1 MRRKNIIL
9 EEKYEEC
16 WIYILLLTTLV
27 IFISSL
33 KSYTFTLLGVE
44 LTYAVLFLPLIYFV
58 VNYITKMFDYKKAV
72 AAIAISGVMSICFLA
87 IISFSMGKTLII
99 SRHSA
104 EFCGYVVSQFFNLLL
119 YYYLVN
125 NRRNSLINMFIVN
138 LLSLIIF
145 YLFYTLI
152 NLKDLTHSIYWLGY
166 GLTIVIQGIICIP
179 LTILDYKIR
188 KKNKKKEKLQN

>member
-1 MRRKNIIL
+1 MKKKNISL
-9 EEKYEEC
+9 EEKYEEF

-152 NLKDLTHSIYWLGY
+152 NLKDLTHSTYWLGY

>member
-1 MRRKNIIL
+1 MSKKNIIL

-33 KSYTFTLLGVE
+33 KSYTFTLLNVE
-44 LTYAVLFLPLIYFV
+44 LTYAVLFLPLVYFV
-58 VNYITKMFDYKKAV
+58 ANYITKMFDYKKSI

-87 IISFSMGKTLII
+87 LISFATGKTLIL

-104 EFCGYVVSQFFNLLL
+104 EFCGYVVSQFSNLLL
-119 YYYLVN
+119 YYSLTKKN
-125 NRRNSLINMFIVN
+125 KNTLINLFIVN

-145 YLFYTLI
+145 YFFYTLI
-152 NLKDLTHSIYWLGY
+152 NLKELTYTTYWLGY
-166 GLTIVIQGIICIP
+166 GYTIIVQGIICIP
-179 LTILDYKIR
+179 LTLLEYKI
-188 KKNKKKEKLQN
+188 KKKSIKK

>member
-1 MRRKNIIL
+1 MKKKNILL
-9 EEKYEEC
+9 EEKYEEF

-33 KSYTFTLLGVE
+33 KSYTFTLMGVD

-58 VNYITKMFDYKKAV
+58 ANYITKMFDYKKTV

-87 IISFSMGKTLII
+87 IISFAMGKNLILTK
-99 SRHSA
+99 HSA
-104 EFCGYVVSQFFNLLL
+104 DFCGYVVSQFFNLTLYQFLL
-119 YYYLVN
+119 SN
-125 NRRNSLINMFIVN
+125 KKNTLINLFIVN

-145 YLFYTLI
+145 YFFYSLI
-152 NLKDLTHSIYWLGY
+152 NIKDISYGTYWLGY

-179 LTILDYKIR
+179 LTILDFKI
-188 KKNKKKEKLQN
+188 KKKENKKLKN